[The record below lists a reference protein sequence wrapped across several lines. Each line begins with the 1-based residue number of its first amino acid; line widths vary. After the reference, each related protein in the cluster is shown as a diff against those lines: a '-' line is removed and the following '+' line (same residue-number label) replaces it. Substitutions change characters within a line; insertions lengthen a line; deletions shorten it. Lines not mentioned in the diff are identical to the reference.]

1 MEGGKIKCGHHVLK
15 NQTPNSIPL
24 SEKIITNK
32 VLIIIGT
39 EKLDEVEELKVG
51 PVNVLFPRSATTT
64 ILAHHFTNNDQR

>member
-32 VLIIIGT
+32 VLIIIGM
-39 EKLDEVEELKVG
+39 EKLHEMQELKMG
-51 PVNVLFPRSATTT
+51 PVNVLFPGSATIT
-64 ILAHHFTNNDQR
+64 ILTNHFTNNQR